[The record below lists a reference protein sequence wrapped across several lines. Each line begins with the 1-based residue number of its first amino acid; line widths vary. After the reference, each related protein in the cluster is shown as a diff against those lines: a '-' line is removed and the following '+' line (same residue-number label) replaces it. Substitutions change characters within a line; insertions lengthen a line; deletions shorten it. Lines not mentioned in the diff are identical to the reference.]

1 MGVLKGYRS
10 AKGTMR
16 ASSIVRFGL
25 GILIAAAA
33 IPLGCSS
40 NDNQPATTGGGS
52 SSSGGGSGSGG
63 GSSSGSGGSQA
74 DGGGNASDAN
84 AGDGAVPACDP
95 NLKDKTT
102 TCMPGIDPPTCN
114 KGCGPELPGGTTYIG
129 NKACNCGSSG
139 VWTCGSC
146 SYVTPLPACY
156 QPSASPSACAATVAD
171 KNPCTTPCSGNGT
184 GNDVCTLT
192 TDAGKSDGCVCIVGN
207 MGTPVWTCQTRWW

>member
-1 MGVLKGYRS
+1 MSFAVFARG

-16 ASSIVRFGL
+16 ASSIARFSL
-25 GILIAAAA
+25 GILIAAAGF
-33 IPLGCSS
+33 PLACSS
-40 NDNQPATTGGGS
+40 NDNQPATNTGGSSSS

-63 GSSSGSGGSQA
+63 GGSSSSSSSG
-74 DGGGNASDAN
+74 ASSTGD
-84 AGDGAVPACDP
+84 AGDGGAIPACDP
-95 NLKDKTT
+95 NLKDKMT
-102 TCMPGIDPPTCN
+102 TCMPGVDPPTCN

-129 NKACNCGSSG
+129 NKPCTCGTSG

-146 SYVTPLPACY
+146 AYESPLPGCY
-156 QPSASPSACAATVAD
+156 QPAASPMACDSTVAD

-207 MGTPVWTCQTRWW
+207 MSTPVWTCQTRWW